1 MTDNLTTTPETNS
14 DDLLKEIEVALTS
27 KGYQF
32 FVANKKEGVL
42 DYLYQLIGVDK
53 QVAVTDFTLERALQL
68 KNTLK
73 DKGVTILESS
83 LSKREDL
90 LEADIGITGADVV
103 TSDTGSVFLVENNG
117 YARLVSNM
125 PGIHVVITG
134 MESIVSDLHEGMLKV
149 REISREKYQEPIANY
164 VTVITGPS
172 RTADIEFKMAFG
184 MHGPKEV
191 HFICCIW
198 N

>member
-1 MTDNLTTTPETNS
+1 MD
-14 DDLLKEIEVALTS
+14 
-27 KGYQF
+27 
-32 FVANKKEGVL
+32 
-42 DYLYQLIGVDK
+42 
-53 QVAVTDFTLERALQL
+53 
-68 KNTLK
+68 
-73 DKGVTILESS
+73 
-83 LSKREDL
+83 
-90 LEADIGITGADVV
+90 
-103 TSDTGSVFLVENNG
+103 
-117 YARLVSNM
+117 
-125 PGIHVVITG
+125 
-134 MESIVSDLHEGMLKV
+134 SIVSDLHEGMLKV